1 MHYREDELVP
11 APVETSYLRPAFLTA
26 FLGAIVSLGVAALFL
41 RVAQGSAEPSSTT
54 FVRATVRAW
63 LVSMGSGIDTGP
75 VTFGLIPVGATFV
88 CIALV
93 ARTASWVVADP
104 VDELAAYVA
113 TTAGAY
119 GVIAGIASAAS
130 ATAGVHTSVIR
141 AAFGAFV
148 VGGLGA
154 AWGAIRRHGQG
165 DRLWFTASD
174 DIRHA
179 TRAAIPG
186 MLVVLAAAAV
196 LVLVQL
202 IRNLSRAGDIWA
214 QLDPDGGGVIALAIA
229 CLLAAPTLVLWAASA
244 LIGPG
249 FVLGTDTS
257 VDLTGSQLGTVPGFP
272 LLGALPPPGEFPG
285 WVFVLWL
292 VPLLAGVVS
301 GWRVEL
307 GERHGLLARV
317 ALGAA
322 AGAVAGFLLGIL
334 VGLSGG
340 AIGPGRMAD
349 AGPPVFTPLLLAVPA
364 MAVGGALGALLKHY
378 RGGRAP
384 QPPDASST
392 GRPRLWKRHQSPG
405 PDRLVDES

>member
-1 MHYREDELVP
+1 MP
-11 APVETSYLRPAFLTA
+11 APVETPYLRPAFLTA
-26 FLGAIVSLGVAALFL
+26 LLGSIVSLAVSALFV
-41 RVAQGSAEPSSTT
+41 RVAQGSADPPLLT
-54 FVRATVRAW
+54 FVRASVRTW

-75 VTFGLIPVGATFV
+75 VTFGLVPVGATLV

-104 VDELAAYVA
+104 VDELPAYVA

-119 GVIAGIASAAS
+119 GVIAAIAST
-130 ATAGVHTSVIR
+130 ATASGDVHTSVIR

-154 AWGAIRRHGQG
+154 AWGAVRRHGQG

-174 DIRHA
+174 DVRLA
-179 TRAAIPG
+179 TRAAIPAVV
-186 MLVVLAAAAV
+186 LVLAAAAV
-196 LVLVQL
+196 VVLVQL
-202 IRNLSRAGDIWA
+202 LRNLSRAGDIWA
-214 QLDPDGGGVIALAIA
+214 QLDPGGGGVIALGIA
-229 CLLAAPTLVLWAASA
+229 CVLAAPTLVLWTASA
-244 LIGPG
+244 LVGPG
-249 FVLGTDTS
+249 FMLGTDTS

-272 LLGALPPPGEFPG
+272 LLGALPPPGEFPD

-292 VPLLAGVVS
+292 VPLVAGIVA

-307 GERHGLLARV
+307 GRREGLLARV
-317 ALGAA
+317 VLGAA

-334 VGLSGG
+334 IGLSGG

-384 QPPDASST
+384 QPPDASPT

-405 PDRLVDES
+405 ADRLVDES

>member
-1 MHYREDELVP
+1 VP
-11 APVETSYLRPAFLTA
+11 APVETPYLRPAFLTA
-26 FLGAIVSLGVAALFL
+26 FLAAILSLAVSAVFVL
-41 RVAQGSAEPSSTT
+41 VAQGSADPPFTS
-54 FVRATVRAW
+54 FVRAMVRAW
-63 LVSMGSGIDTGP
+63 LVSLGSGIDAGR

-88 CIALV
+88 CVALV

-104 VDELAAYVA
+104 VDELAAFVA

-130 ATAGVHTSVIR
+130 ATGEVHTSVIR

-154 AWGAIRRHGQG
+154 AWGAVRRHGQG
-165 DRLWFTASD
+165 ERLWFTASED
-174 DIRHA
+174 LRLA

-186 MLVVLAAAAV
+186 MLIVLAAAGGV
-196 LVLVQL
+196 VIVQL
-202 IRNLSRAGDIWA
+202 VRHMSRAGDIWA
-214 QLDPDGGGVIALAIA
+214 QLDPGTGGGIALAAA
-229 CLLAAPTLVLWAASA
+229 CILAAPTLMLWTASA
-244 LIGPG
+244 LVGPG
-249 FVLGTDTS
+249 FMLGTDTS

-272 LLGALPPPGEFPG
+272 LLAALPPPGEFSG
-285 WVFVLWL
+285 WVFVLGL
-292 VPLLAGVVS
+292 VPLLGGMVS

-307 GERHGLLARV
+307 GAGEGLLARV
-317 ALGAA
+317 ALGAG
-322 AGAVAGFLLGIL
+322 AGGVAGFLLGIL

-349 AGPPVFTPLLLAVPA
+349 AGPPAFTPLLLAVPV
-364 MAVGGALGALLKHY
+364 MAVGGALGAVLKHY

-384 QPPDASST
+384 QPSDASAT

-405 PDRLVDES
+405 PDRRVDES